1 MSSRIN
7 KDLLVNVTLN
17 PTTNT
22 TQRTIE
28 ELCRDIDKR
37 KIVLPYYQ
45 TGIRWTNQKIIDLL
59 NFELN
64 GYAPLAPISVNNI
77 TTKDSK
83 VLQVTFIDRDVVLED
98 EENWGRIS
106 VNDGQQR
113 LSANYFAYINHPR
126 VENMVLD
133 LFKGEFRELPNIFQI
148 KKHQI
153 PIGILLNKDIDVFDK
168 YKDENSFLKT
178 KEAFNILMKVR
189 YKMFSYWLTVNQ
201 ATDLTQEQQLD
212 WFWKLNN
219 AGSVISALQMKFSEQ
234 YVEGIDIHID
244 YLDKF
249 ITILND
255 TNMNRCIQK
264 ETETSI
270 PIATL
275 NPAIEVILGKKSGSH
290 RSTIATDRNENVLA
304 KLNSEQLE
312 KCFEITLRALEQAI
326 KFIKDN
332 DLSDPQRME
341 YITFLAALYIYLEN
355 EELNELQKD
364 KYIEWYKKTQIVNMQ
379 NTEKRNEYEEV
390 LKIRYIGIETKTE
403 TA

>member
-290 RSTIATDRNENVLA
+290 RSTIATDRNE
-304 KLNSEQLE
+304 
-312 KCFEITLRALEQAI
+312 KCISKIEFRA
-326 KFIKDN
+326 
-332 DLSDPQRME
+332 
-341 YITFLAALYIYLEN
+341 
-355 EELNELQKD
+355 
-364 KYIEWYKKTQIVNMQ
+364 
-379 NTEKRNEYEEV
+379 
-390 LKIRYIGIETKTE
+390 IRKML
-403 TA
+403 